1 MATPRALT
9 AVFSSPRALSPVVL
23 LVLLAAWEGAVRALH
38 VPAIVLP
45 APSAVVQALWLEIRS
60 GTLWPHFLVTCEEI
74 LAGFGIGAIVGIG
87 LGVLIGQSRFLEQ
100 VFYPYLVAAQTI
112 PKVAIAPILVI
123 WLGYGLS
130 SKIVIT
136 ATIAFFPA
144 LSNTIVGLQATPR
157 EQMEMLRACTA
168 TQWQIFCMARFPQ
181 ALPYIFA
188 GLDVA
193 AVLSVIGAIVGEFVG
208 ARAGLGY
215 LILQMNF
222 SFDMAGVFS
231 ILLVLCLIG
240 ICLHLAVG
248 LVRRRVLFWTAGQAD
263 PLPGL

>member
-1 MATPRALT
+1 
-9 AVFSSPRALSPVVL
+9 
-23 LVLLAAWEGAVRALH
+23 
-38 VPAIVLP
+38 
-45 APSAVVQALWLEIRS
+45 
-60 GTLWPHFLVTCEEI
+60 
-74 LAGFGIGAIVGIG
+74 
-87 LGVLIGQSRFLEQ
+87 
-100 VFYPYLVAAQTI
+100 
-112 PKVAIAPILVI
+112 
-123 WLGYGLS
+123 
-130 SKIVIT
+130 
-136 ATIAFFPA
+136 
-144 LSNTIVGLQATPR
+144 
-157 EQMEMLRACTA
+157 MLRACTA

-208 ARAGLGY
+208 ARAGLEY